1 MVQVL
6 EDTLLGYQVEFFTNT
21 KKRKAIT
28 TSKFYFFEELW
39 KNN

>member
-21 KKRKAIT
+21 KKKKGNYNI
-28 TSKFYFFEELW
+28 
-39 KNN
+39 

>member
-6 EDTLLGYQVEFFTNT
+6 EDSLLGYQVESFTNT

-28 TSKFYFFEELW
+28 TSKFDFFEELW
-39 KNN
+39 ENN

>member
-1 MVQVL
+1 MVQML
-6 EDTLLGYQVEFFTNT
+6 EDTLLGYQVESFTNT

-28 TSKFYFFEELW
+28 TSKFDFFEELW